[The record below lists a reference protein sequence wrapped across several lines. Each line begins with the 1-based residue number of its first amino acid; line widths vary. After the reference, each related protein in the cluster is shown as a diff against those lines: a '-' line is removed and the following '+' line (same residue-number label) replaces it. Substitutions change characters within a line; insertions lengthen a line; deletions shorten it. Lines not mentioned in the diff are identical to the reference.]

1 MVALVLITILN
12 IFGIKKVKAFQTPIL
27 ALTTALILI
36 ICIIQLFDGNFDF
49 SRPMDGAIDTSRS
62 DPILVAEAAAL
73 VFVAYAGIYKAGAIG
88 GEVKEP
94 EKNLP
99 KGMLIS
105 LLLITLLYVV
115 VTFIMMA
122 AVDGEWWLNSDG
134 SPREDPIFAFV
145 DAVASTNIGLAL
157 ALLAVLT
164 MISGAL
170 SGLLAASRFLF
181 GMAKDSLL
189 PDAMCDTNKKFETPH
204 WAIILTAAA
213 MAISILTLPVKDVA
227 KLASGFQI
235 MVIVALNVSVIIL
248 RSENPKHDWYKPS
261 FKSPLFPWVQIIG
274 TVTGGYLVFI
284 MGEKAII
291 GAVGAIIIGL
301 SSYYIYGKKHYQ
313 FNQSLKADSSEE

>member
-1 MVALVLITILN
+1 M
-12 IFGIKKVKAFQTPIL
+12 
-27 ALTTALILI
+27 
-36 ICIIQLFDGNFDF
+36 
-49 SRPMDGAIDTSRS
+49 
-62 DPILVAEAAAL
+62 VAEAAAL
-73 VFVAYAGIYKAGAIG
+73 VFVAYAGIYKAGALG

-99 KGMLIS
+99 QGMLIS
-105 LLLITLLYVV
+105 LLLITLLYVI
-115 VTFIMMA
+115 VTFIMMGA
-122 AVDGEWWLNSDG
+122 IDGEWWLDSDG
-134 SPREDPIFAFV
+134 APREDPIFAFV
-145 DAVASTNIGLAL
+145 DAVAETEIGIAM
-157 ALLAVLT
+157 ALLAFLT

-181 GMAKDSLL
+181 AMAKDCLL
-189 PDAMCDTNKKFETPH
+189 PDKLSETNEKFGTPQ
-204 WAIILTAAA
+204 WSIILTGVA
-213 MAISILTLPVKDVA
+213 MGICILTLPVKDVA